1 MGSIGQSQYNT
12 EHMTGKSALG
22 VAAGNT
28 GKKGRADKLDIE
40 DLYAYYDRSGK
51 TMSDFIE
58 EYQYASN
65 HSYYRNL
72 GNRIDYRY
80 RLIDLYEYAMLD
92 NHLTS
97 VVDTLFHQIIGER
110 YAIHGKDGKIDEEAT
125 KLIKRSWFTKY
136 IRGVLESKLFGYTL
150 LELGDLDKE
159 TGSLE
164 EVVKIERRNVAPK
177 DNLVL
182 EFIHDSSGWD
192 ITSKDLKNDY
202 VLVDG
207 DEGFGWLLKA
217 FPLVLSKR
225 FALSSHTQYAE
236 TYGTPM
242 IVGKTTDDSYEEK
255 KSLANEIAQARD
267 TRVIVTG
274 LEDDI
279 TFLNQ
284 ISNDTN
290 KIYTS
295 LVTTANDEM
304 TMLILGQSATT
315 ESQAYAG
322 SAEIQ
327 YRVMVDRVEA
337 IREFVQ
343 NNVNEELMW
352 RLREKGLK
360 IPKDATFQY
369 SNILEMS
376 PESKKDLIEVLLG
389 SYEIDGEEIDKTFGV
404 KVGRQ
409 ILEESNDQ
417 LLTYGEK
424 TVKERGNP
432 DQKQSKDPAQAL
444 RDVKGVEK
452 KKRKEQEIKEAQKS
466 GIISEGDLENNFFD
480 TVAGCDLDMDA
491 SEMQKSFRKLDSK
504 ALFDVDLI
512 NDITKTYEGY
522 HDHSIDVVA
531 SLDNDFEKF
540 SAILS
545 GLLPRIFAGEEIYTS
560 DELVELHYKIS
571 KEIFQSTYGYE
582 VDETVKTEEESG
594 YLSRVKDFLSAFSA
608 VKQHQLLKVVNELK
622 NTYSDD
628 YQSFYDES
636 LKANRLFNQTYH
648 KVEFEAFITGYAFS
662 KMWRAVTDT
671 QNILEY
677 ATQEDRHVRPNH
689 SALSGVKMRK
699 SDWAKS
705 TFLPPWEYG
714 CRCFLFDT
722 GSKNGQLLTN
732 SRKLPS
738 ENEVPAEFR
747 TNVGESG
754 SIFTRSHP
762 YYKSISQSD
771 ASKIRTQINKL

>member
-1 MGSIGQSQYNT
+1 
-12 EHMTGKSALG
+12 
-22 VAAGNT
+22 
-28 GKKGRADKLDIE
+28 
-40 DLYAYYDRSGK
+40 
-51 TMSDFIE
+51 
-58 EYQYASN
+58 
-65 HSYYRNL
+65 
-72 GNRIDYRY
+72 
-80 RLIDLYEYAMLD
+80 
-92 NHLTS
+92 
-97 VVDTLFHQIIGER
+97 
-110 YAIHGKDGKIDEEAT
+110 
-125 KLIKRSWFTKY
+125 
-136 IRGVLESKLFGYTL
+136 
-150 LELGDLDKE
+150 
-159 TGSLE
+159 
-164 EVVKIERRNVAPK
+164 
-177 DNLVL
+177 
-182 EFIHDSSGWD
+182 
-192 ITSKDLKNDY
+192 
-202 VLVDG
+202 
-207 DEGFGWLLKA
+207 
-217 FPLVLSKR
+217 
-225 FALSSHTQYAE
+225 
-236 TYGTPM
+236 
-242 IVGKTTDDSYEEK
+242 
-255 KSLANEIAQARD
+255 
-267 TRVIVTG
+267 
-274 LEDDI
+274 
-279 TFLNQ
+279 
-284 ISNDTN
+284 
-290 KIYTS
+290 
-295 LVTTANDEM
+295 
-304 TMLILGQSATT
+304 MLILGQSATT

-352 RLREKGLK
+352 RLQEKGLD

-417 LLTYGEK
+417 LLTYGEE

-444 RDVKGVEK
+444 KDSKSVEK

-466 GIISEGDLENNFFD
+466 GIISEVNLESNFFD

-545 GLLPRIFAGEEIYTS
+545 ELLPRIFAGEEIYTS

-594 YLSRVKDFLSAFSA
+594 YLSRVKDFLAAFSA

-648 KVEFEAFITGYAFS
+648 KVEFEAFITGYAFA
-662 KMWRAVTDT
+662 KMWRSVKDT

-714 CRCFLFDT
+714 CRCFLVDT

-762 YYKSISQSD
+762 YYKSISQFN